1 MPEPI
6 SVEDFWGRMRVKLPF
21 SKFQGAGN
29 DFVVIDARDL
39 VSTKEGEALISSWQ
53 LHAPHLAK
61 QLCHRNKGI
70 GADGLILV
78 LPNSDSKTFYKECR
92 KRLIGH
98 YPDFDNCDISWIYT
112 NSDGSPAQTC
122 GNGLRC
128 LARFAYDNNIIAKEQ
143 FKIATACG
151 PVQIWIDKNSSDK
164 IKVDMG
170 SPELRPE
177 QIPVK
182 IKSASD
188 STPIINE
195 KINNI
200 ELTCVNMGNPHCVN
214 FDSLI
219 WHEGD
224 PKKKFLNLALELQE
238 SQAFPESVNVEFVRT
253 ISENAFECYVVER
266 GCGPTLACA
275 SGAAAVV
282 VAGVLEQRMKKDHLI
297 DVIMPGGTLF
307 VEWASKTNSVQ
318 ITGDAS
324 FVYCGVIEFDL
335 AGVKVEVSCS

>member
-1 MPEPI
+1 ML
-6 SVEDFWGRMRVKLPF
+6 VKLPF
-21 SKFQGAGN
+21 SKFQGTGN
-29 DFVVIDARDL
+29 DFVVIDAHDL
-39 VSTKEGEALISSWQ
+39 ASTKEGEALLSSWQ
-53 LHAPHLAK
+53 LHAPRLAQ
-61 QLCHRNKGI
+61 QLCHRHKGI

-92 KRLIGH
+92 ERLIGD
-98 YPDFDNCDISWIYT
+98 YPDYSNYDISWIYI

-128 LARFAYDNNIIAKEQ
+128 LARYAYNHKIITKEQ
-143 FKIATACG
+143 FKVATACG
-151 PVQIWIDKNSSDK
+151 PVQIWIDSKNSADK

-170 SPELRPE
+170 SPELRPK
-177 QIPVK
+177 QIPLR

-188 STPIINE
+188 SEPAIKE
-195 KINNI
+195 KINSI

-214 FDSLI
+214 FDSPI
-219 WHEGD
+219 WNESD
-224 PKKKFLNLALELQE
+224 SKKKFLNMALELQT
-238 SQAFPESVNVEFVRT
+238 SPAFPESVNVEFVRT
-253 ISENAFECYVVER
+253 INENTFECYVVER

-275 SGAAAVV
+275 SGAAALV

>member
-1 MPEPI
+1 MLA
-6 SVEDFWGRMRVKLPF
+6 KLPF

-39 VSTKEGEALISSWQ
+39 ATTKEGEALLSSWQ
-53 LHAPHLAK
+53 LCAPQLAQ
-61 QLCHRNKGI
+61 QLCHRHKGI

-92 KRLIGH
+92 ERLIGD
-98 YPDFDNCDISWIYT
+98 YPDYSNSDISWIYT

-128 LARFAYDNNIIAKEQ
+128 LARFAHDKKIIEKDQ
-143 FKIATACG
+143 FKVATACG
-151 PVQIWIDKNSSDK
+151 PVQIWMDAKNNSNK

-182 IKSASD
+182 FKSTSGFEHVVKEQ
-188 STPIINE
+188 IND
-195 KINNI
+195 I
-200 ELTCVNMGNPHCVN
+200 ELTCVSMGNPHCVN
-214 FDSLI
+214 FDSPI
-219 WHEGD
+219 WHESD

-238 SQAFPESVNVEFVRT
+238 NKAFPESVNVEFVRT
-253 ISENAFECYVVER
+253 INENAFECYVIER

-282 VAGVLEQRMKKDHLI
+282 VAGVLEQRMKKDNLI

-307 VEWASKTNSVQ
+307 VEWVGKTNSVQ